1 MWEEG
6 IKCSL
11 YFMHKSPIIRYLFK
25 RRYDLYFTLFTI
37 HFIIIIEN
45 IIDETLWFDLISFL
59 SSFSIFNGEYNI
71 ENINFKFY
79 VSHYG

>member
-6 IKCSL
+6 VKCSL

-37 HFIIIIEN
+37 HFIIIIWEYYWWN
-45 IIDETLWFDLISFL
+45 FMIWFD
-59 SSFSIFNGEYNI
+59 IFFI
-71 ENINFKFY
+71 IFFY
-79 VSHYG
+79 I